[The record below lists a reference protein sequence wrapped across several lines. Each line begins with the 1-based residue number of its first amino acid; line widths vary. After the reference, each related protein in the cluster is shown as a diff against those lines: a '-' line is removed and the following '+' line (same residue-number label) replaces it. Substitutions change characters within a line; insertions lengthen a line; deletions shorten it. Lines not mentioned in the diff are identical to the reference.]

1 MALHF
6 VKTSVLS
13 SEDGIDFGKE
23 VQLDTE
29 EARKAR
35 REAENASRKPLYQQL
50 ADQRAKMQEEYDA
63 NTKKIFGTLMNYR
76 VFRYAH
82 YNNRIFYFQM
92 KAPPKA
98 LDEEDVE

>member
-63 NTKKIFGTLMNYR
+63 NTKKIFGMQITSFSNMLNIT
-76 VFRYAH
+76 
-82 YNNRIFYFQM
+82 NRILFFNLKPRRRHWM
-92 KAPPKA
+92 KKI
-98 LDEEDVE
+98 